1 MNFIRNV
8 RFRTFMGGIEILP
21 LLKRY
26 PLYFGTTGI
35 GTPFKT
41 ATETKERF
49 GSGLRFKLAIA
60 FWSLLF
66 LSCSSFSSNLKDFTN
81 SSAFQKFCGCPP
93 SKFSEPLASG
103 SREEALGRLEEGA
116 LEDLGTPDYLEKVYT
131 GIKSDFEYSGTKFDT
146 VADGL
151 ETKGIALKRITDEN
165 KKLREILLSID
176 GDVSFPSGK
185 ATLTPAARLL
195 IEKIADAMNAYPE
208 TKVRIGGHTDSVG
221 YFYANLT
228 LSKARANSVKSELS
242 RKHNLPESRFGEVD
256 GYADKF
262 KIVDTML
269 AEPRNRRT
277 EIYVGTVRLVL

>member
-1 MNFIRNV
+1 MKRCRNV
-8 RFRTFMGGIEILP
+8 PSLQSGFEVEILP
-21 LLKRY
+21 YLNEMPRIKTNRIVRFLKTRS
-26 PLYFGTTGI
+26 I
-35 GTPFKT
+35 
-41 ATETKERF
+41 ETILCF
-49 GSGLRFKLAIA
+49 LCVIVSG
-60 FWSLLF
+60 
-66 LSCSSFSSNLKDFTN
+66 SCSSLSSNLKDFTN

-93 SKFSEPLASG
+93 SKFAEPLASG
-103 SREEALGRLEEGA
+103 SREEALGRLPEGA
-116 LEDLGTPDYLEKVYT
+116 LEDMGTPDYLEKVYT

-185 ATLTPAARLL
+185 ATLTPAAKLL

-208 TKVRIGGHTDSVG
+208 TKVRVGGHTDSVG

-242 RKHNLPESRFGEVD
+242 KKHNLPENRFGEVD

>member
-1 MNFIRNV
+1 M
-8 RFRTFMGGIEILP
+8 
-21 LLKRY
+21 K
-26 PLYFGTTGI
+26 
-35 GTPFKT
+35 GTPNLSDRAQNTAKHTILSIKDNSRARKKSVFFKV
-41 ATETKERF
+41 
-49 GSGLRFKLAIA
+49 SSCL
-60 FWSLLF
+60 WVLF
-66 LSCSSFSSNLKDFTN
+66 VAASCSGFSSNVKDFTN
-81 SSAFQKFCGCPP
+81 SSAFRKFCGCPP
-93 SKFSEPLASG
+93 SNPEPVESG
-103 SREEALGRLEEGA
+103 SREEALGRLPEGA
-116 LEDLGTPDYLEKVYT
+116 LEDLGTPDYLEKVFT
-131 GIKSDFEYSGTKFDT
+131 GIKADFEYSGTKFDT

-185 ATLTPAARLL
+185 ATLTPAAKLL

-208 TKVRIGGHTDSVG
+208 TKVRVGGHTDSVG

-242 RKHNLPESRFGEVD
+242 KKHNLPENRFGEVD

>member
-1 MNFIRNV
+1 MK
-8 RFRTFMGGIEILP
+8 RTLKLSGDSAQDQTKHMILSLWKNSP
-21 LLKRY
+21 MK
-26 PLYFGTTGI
+26 I
-35 GTPFKT
+35 KKPF
-41 ATETKERF
+41 ERGF
-49 GSGLRFKLAIA
+49 FFLWI
-60 FWSLLF
+60 LLF
-66 LSCSSFSSNLKDFTN
+66 AVSCSGFSSNVKDFTN
-81 SSAFQKFCGCPP
+81 SSAFRKFCGCPP
-93 SKFSEPLASG
+93 ASSVPVESG
-103 SREEALGRLEEGA
+103 SREEALGRLPEGA
-116 LEDLGTPDYLEKVYT
+116 LDDLGTPNYLEKVFT
-131 GIKSDFEYSGTKFDT
+131 GIKADFEYSGTKFDT

-151 ETKGIALKRITDEN
+151 ETKGIALKRVTDEN
-165 KKLREILLSID
+165 KKLREILLLID

-185 ATLTPAARLL
+185 ATLTPAAKLL

-208 TKVRIGGHTDSVG
+208 TKVRVGGHTDSVG

-242 RKHNLPESRFGEVD
+242 RKHNLPENRFGEVD

>member
-1 MNFIRNV
+1 MKQIL
-8 RFRTFMGGIEILP
+8 FR
-21 LLKRY
+21 LLNQARIFEY
-26 PLYFGTTGI
+26 SVLFYSAESDPSAN
-35 GTPFKT
+35 TPRSSSKKAVWIVCSCAMLLF
-41 ATETKERF
+41 F
-49 GSGLRFKLAIA
+49 VSCSGLTSRMKD
-60 FWSLLF
+60 
-66 LSCSSFSSNLKDFTN
+66 LSNT
-81 SSAFQKFCGCPP
+81 SAFRKFCGCPP
-93 SKFSEPLASG
+93 SKLGEPPAGG

-116 LEDLGTPDYLEKVYT
+116 LDELGTPNYLEKVYS
-131 GIKSDFEYSGTKFDT
+131 GIKADFEYSGTKFDS

-165 KKLREILLSID
+165 KKLREILLLID

-208 TKVRIGGHTDSVG
+208 TKVRVGGHTDSVG

-277 EIYVGTVRLVL
+277 EIYVGTVKLVL